1 MDGEAL
7 TGDLSISEGVSE
19 IERLMNAP
27 PEPAAPEV
35 GDPPAQ
41 IEQSQAE
48 PEAPKPDA
56 PVQAEATPGEGVE
69 TFTVKVNGEAIK
81 VTKDELLSGYSR
93 TQDYT
98 AKTEAVA
105 AERREAQALKE
116 RYASGINQMVE
127 VLQSSAPK
135 PPALD
140 LLDSNPVE
148 YLRQKALFD
157 EGQSQLAQYRA
168 EQTRLAEEAQ
178 RESAA
183 QMHARLQAEQQ
194 ALLAKVPEW
203 KDEAK
208 ATAEKQQLRKFLE
221 STGYK
226 PEEIDGVA
234 DSRAIV
240 IARKA
245 MLFDQLIAQQQ
256 QAAKVVEKL
265 PPKVERPGVSGSG
278 NLDRRTEAF
287 QRLQRTGNFD
297 DGVAAVASLLG

>member
-7 TGDLSISEGVSE
+7 TGDLSITDGVGE

-27 PEPAAPEV
+27 PEPATPEG

-41 IEQSQAE
+41 TEQRQAE
-48 PEAPKPDA
+48 PEAA
-56 PVQAEATPGEGVE
+56 VEGEATPAPADV
-69 TFTVKVNGEAIK
+69 FTVKVNGEEIK

-98 AKTEAVA
+98 AKTEAAA
-105 AERREAQALKE
+105 AERREAEALKQ

-127 VLQSSAPK
+127 VLQASAPK
-135 PPALD
+135 QPTID
-140 LLDSNPVE
+140 LLNSDPVE

-265 PPKVERPGVSGSG
+265 PPKVERPGMAGSN
-278 NLDRRTEAF
+278 NLDRRTESF
-287 QRLQRTGNFD
+287 QRLSRTGKFE